1 MEGIAKELQPKVQR
15 AIDRGGVGLR
25 NILDGVWFEAPQV
38 ESVSVGYV
46 SEKLATE
53 PPSV

>member
-1 MEGIAKELQPKVQR
+1 VQR
-15 AIDRGGVGLR
+15 AIDRGDVGLR
-25 NILDGVWFEAPQV
+25 NVLDGVWFEALRV
-38 ESVSVGYV
+38 ESVSVGEV